1 MIKTD
6 EELWEILGNVD
17 KFNSYISSIVEQT
30 KREMIL
36 LVPEIVIKHI
46 QDQHKYK
53 KVVDK
58 FYSDN
63 PEFRKD
69 KVLIGQLMNKIA
81 ADNPG
86 LEISE
91 VFKRTA
97 IKAKKVLGEKD
108 YEKRI

>member
-1 MIKTD
+1 MIKTN
-6 EELWEILGNVD
+6 EELWDILGSVD
-17 KFNSYISSIVEQT
+17 KFNTYISTVVEQT

-53 KVVDK
+53 KIVDK

-86 LEISE
+86 L
-91 VFKRTA
+91 
-97 IKAKKVLGEKD
+97 
-108 YEKRI
+108 